1 MMMRDPQ
8 SSEATKLIVQT
19 ILRTARPDQLRRLL
33 DDIFNNDNF
42 GQGPSKPA

>member
-1 MMMRDPQ
+1 MKPEPYSQ
-8 SSEATKLIVQT
+8 EATKLIVQT
-19 ILRTARPDQLRRLL
+19 VLRTARPDQLRRLL

>member
-1 MMMRDPQ
+1 MMTPEPR

-33 DDIFNNDNF
+33 DDIFNSDNF
-42 GQGPSKPA
+42 DQGPSKPA